1 MTVLARKIRLIMKL
15 RKSGITDTNV
25 LGAIERV
32 PREAFI
38 PPMFHDQAYEDTA
51 LPIGRGQ
58 TISQPLVVAS
68 MTQELK
74 LNDRHKVLE
83 IGTGSGYQAA
93 ILAKLCRRVY
103 SIERHKPLLATAE
116 QRIHDLR
123 IRNITCKSADG
134 MKGWIEQAPFDRI
147 IVTAA
152 ASEDAPQALLDQ
164 LSIGGIMI
172 IPMGRDKASQFIYRI
187 TRTEEGFNT
196 EKLMPVRF
204 VPLLP
209 NVAKDEQEQSQ
220 LQSHSPFQED
230 EPGPSLGFFAP
241 QSFALA

>member
-1 MTVLARKIRLIMKL
+1 MSLLARKIRLIMKL
-15 RKSGITDTNV
+15 RKCGITDTNV

-38 PPMFHDQAYEDTA
+38 APMFHDQAYEDIA
-51 LPIGRGQ
+51 LPIDRGQ

-68 MTQELK
+68 MTQELRV
-74 LNDRHKVLE
+74 NDRHKVLE

-103 SIERHKPLLATAE
+103 SIERHKPLLAGAE
-116 QRIHDLR
+116 KMFTDLR
-123 IRNITCKSADG
+123 IRNITCKAGDG
-134 MKGWIEQAPFDRI
+134 MLGWKEQAPFDRI

-152 ASEDAPQALLDQ
+152 ASAEAPMALLDQ
-164 LSIGGIMI
+164 LAPNGIMV
-172 IPMGRDKASQFIYRI
+172 IPMGRDKSCQFIYRI
-187 TRTEEGFNT
+187 TRVEDGFQY

-209 NVAKDEQEQSQ
+209 NVAR
-220 LQSHSPFQED
+220 D
-230 EPGPSLGFFAP
+230 EPVIEQDDESFFK
-241 QSFALA
+241 FAMQPA